1 MSMTQAPP
9 LVSIIIPA
17 FNAAPVLVEAL
28 ESARVQTF
36 QNFEAIIVDDGSTD
50 DTTEIARRFC
60 AGDSRFRL
68 LRQANA
74 GLPAAR
80 NTALGQANGEWI
92 AFLDADDAWLAQKLE
107 RQLALAGEDLHANF
121 LFANFYFWD
130 GARDLAIRYRAN
142 RPLPDGDTSTKLIF
156 SNMYGISTVIVRRET
171 ISAVG
176 EFDKQLFCG
185 CEDWDLWLRIAER
198 GLWARGLREP
208 LVRYRRWPGN
218 MTSKKM
224 TMTEAAVR
232 VLEKNLAATQRPES
246 RPVYRRSLAFARAKL
261 ELIRARYRIET
272 EPGTVSPAILRAWRL
287 YPQRVEWLLWYL
299 LTAWPDFLGGRA
311 TAAVIHR
318 KMIRKW

>member
-50 DTTEIARRFC
+50 DTAEIARRFC

-80 NTALGQANGEWI
+80 NTALGQANGKWI

-107 RQLALAGEDLHANF
+107 HQLALAGEDARANF
-121 LFANFYFWD
+121 LFTNFYFWD

-156 SNMYGISTVIVRRET
+156 SICMASPPSSCGVKRFRLSENLINNYSVDVKIGIYGCASR
-171 ISAVG
+171 
-176 EFDKQLFCG
+176 
-185 CEDWDLWLRIAER
+185 
-198 GLWARGLREP
+198 
-208 LVRYRRWPGN
+208 N
-218 MTSKKM
+218 
-224 TMTEAAVR
+224 AAC
-232 VLEKNLAATQRPES
+232 
-246 RPVYRRSLAFARAKL
+246 
-261 ELIRARYRIET
+261 
-272 EPGTVSPAILRAWRL
+272 
-287 YPQRVEWLLWYL
+287 
-299 LTAWPDFLGGRA
+299 GRA
-311 TAAVIHR
+311 AFVNR
-318 KMIRKW
+318 